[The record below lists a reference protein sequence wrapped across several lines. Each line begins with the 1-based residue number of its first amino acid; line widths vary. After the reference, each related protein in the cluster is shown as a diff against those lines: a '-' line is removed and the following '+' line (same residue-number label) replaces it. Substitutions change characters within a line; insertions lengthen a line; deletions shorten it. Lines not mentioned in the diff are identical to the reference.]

1 MNAKTVRGYIFAILS
16 AVIFGCMPLMAR
28 YIYAD
33 GVSPSTLVFLR
44 NFLALPSLAV
54 LAYLQRKSLK
64 VPAKALAPIAA
75 ISFFGCCL
83 TPILLFTAYNYIA
96 SGTATVFHFIYPAVV
111 VLSGILFLKKKAKAE
126 ALISVGLCIIGV
138 ALFYDPAQPINL
150 AGSALAL
157 GSGIT
162 FALYVLLLAGF
173 RHREISGFLFSFYVA
188 AASAVIAFIICI
200 ATGQLALPQTVTG
213 WGLCLLFALAVTTG
227 AVFLFQRGTFLI
239 GGEKTSILSTLE
251 PITSVVVGI
260 VVFHEKATFK
270 SVLGAVLVISASVL
284 IAVFD
289 IKKKAE

>member
-1 MNAKTVRGYIFAILS
+1 MNVKTVRGYIFAILS

-200 ATGQLALPQTVTG
+200 VTGQLALPQTVTG

-289 IKKKAE
+289 IKKKR

>member
-289 IKKKAE
+289 IKKKR

>member
-64 VPAKALAPIAA
+64 VPAKVLAPIAA

-200 ATGQLALPQTVTG
+200 VTGQLALPQTVTG

-289 IKKKAE
+289 IKKKR

>member
-33 GVSPSTLVFLR
+33 GVSPSSLVFLR

-64 VPAKALAPIAA
+64 VPAKVLAPIAA

-150 AGSALAL
+150 AGSAPAL

-251 PITSVVVGI
+251 PITSIVVGI

-289 IKKKAE
+289 IKKKR

>member
-1 MNAKTVRGYIFAILS
+1 MNAKTVRGYIFAVLS

-64 VPAKALAPIAA
+64 VPAKALAPIAV

-126 ALISVGLCIIGV
+126 ALISVGLCVIGV

-162 FALYVLLLAGF
+162 FALYVHLLAGF

-200 ATGQLALPQTVTG
+200 VTGQLALPQTVTG

-260 VVFHEKATFK
+260 VVFQEKATFK

-289 IKKKAE
+289 IKKKR

>member
-200 ATGQLALPQTVTG
+200 VTGQLALPQTVTG

-260 VVFHEKATFK
+260 VVFQEKATFK

-289 IKKKAE
+289 IKKKR

>member
-251 PITSVVVGI
+251 PITSIVVGI

-289 IKKKAE
+289 IKKKR

>member
-126 ALISVGLCIIGV
+126 ALISVGLCVIGV

-289 IKKKAE
+289 IKKKR

>member
-64 VPAKALAPIAA
+64 VPAKVLAPIAA

-251 PITSVVVGI
+251 PITSIVVGI

-289 IKKKAE
+289 IKKKR